1 MGGML
6 YLGIGFLLVITIIV
20 ISAYLTRNNPV
31 DHKNKAIAV
40 TIGILQAAH
49 ALLYITGLLAAIGEA
64 HVYLSFTICVVLSL
78 LCVVLSIWIS
88 LPRNK
93 FKNTIKY
100 LFVFIAVLQ
109 TLATIYIFLLPEAGI
124 PALIP

>member
-64 HVYLSFTICVVLSL
+64 HVYLSFTI
-78 LCVVLSIWIS
+78 VVLSIWIS